1 MEKRLPS
8 LAEVL
13 FVLIGFGAIMVT
25 FIVVFDISIHLA
37 LLTTWFLIIGLGL
50 KIGYS
55 YKQMQDGLLNGVNDG
70 LEAVIVLTSVG
81 ALIGTWIAGGI
92 VPSIIY
98 YGLSVINPSI
108 FLMAAFIICTVTS
121 IATGTSFGSAGTA
134 GIAMMAIGASFGF
147 PLPLVAGA
155 VISGCYVGDKM
166 SPLSDTTV
174 MTASL
179 SKVDLIDHIKS
190 MFTVALPAWLLSAVL
205 FLIVGFFYKGSGDL
219 SAALNTMDSLE
230 EYFNISWY
238 MLIPAAV
245 VILLLVLKMPSI
257 PVILFGA
264 FLGTI
269 WAFLFQG
276 ATFLE
281 AFNIMYAGN
290 TIESGVPFI
299 DNLLNRGGI
308 VFMLDVIALIIFAL
322 GVGGLMERIGVL
334 RAVGNYLGKWANN
347 PGKATVTTM
356 LAGLLGNAFGG
367 AYVSL
372 ITATKITGDNYD
384 KLNIDRRVLSRNS
397 EAGGTVT
404 TAMVPWSDG
413 GVFMAAALG
422 VSTMSYLPFLWFN
435 FLVII
440 ISLIYGF
447 TGKFIWRTQPGEH
460 TQELEKEANSVSN
473 VSKVS
478 DVSNVTN

>member
-25 FIVVFDISIHLA
+25 FIVVFGISIHLA

-55 YKQMQDGLLNGVNDG
+55 YKQMQDGLLSGVNDG
-70 LEAVIVLTSVG
+70 LEAIIVLTSVG

-108 FLMAAFIICTVTS
+108 FLLAAFIICTITS

-190 MFTVALPAWLLSAVL
+190 MFTVALPAWIISAVL
-205 FLIVGFFYKGSGDL
+205 FLVVGLFYKGSGDL

-238 MLIPAAV
+238 MLVPAAV
-245 VILLLVLKMPSI
+245 VILLLIFKMPSI

-276 ATFLE
+276 ATFLG

-347 PGKATVTTM
+347 PGKATVTTL

-384 KLNIDRRVLSRNS
+384 KLHMDRRVLSRNS

-435 FLVII
+435 FLVLI

-447 TGKFIWRTQPGEH
+447 TGKFIWRTQPGEQ
-460 TQELEKEANSVSN
+460 TQELEGETSSVSSIN
-473 VSKVS
+473 KIG
-478 DVSNVTN
+478 NVTN

>member
-25 FIVVFDISIHLA
+25 FIVVFGISIHLA

-55 YKQMQDGLLNGVNDG
+55 YKQMQDGLLSGVNDG
-70 LEAVIVLTSVG
+70 LEAIIVLTSVG

-108 FLMAAFIICTVTS
+108 FLLAAFIICTVTS

-190 MFTVALPAWLLSAVL
+190 MFTVALPAWILSAVL
-205 FLIVGFFYKGSGDL
+205 FLVVGLFYKGSGDL
-219 SAALNTMDSLE
+219 SAALNTMGSLE

-245 VILLLVLKMPSI
+245 VILLLIFKMPSI

-347 PGKATVTTM
+347 PGKATVTTL

-384 KLNIDRRVLSRNS
+384 KLHMDRRVLSRNS

-435 FLVII
+435 FLVLI

-447 TGKFIWRTQPGEH
+447 TGKFIWRTQPGEQ
-460 TQELEKEANSVSN
+460 TQELEGETSSVS
-473 VSKVS
+473 SIS
-478 DVSNVTN
+478 EIGNVTN

>member
-25 FIVVFDISIHLA
+25 FIVVFGISIHLA

-108 FLMAAFIICTVTS
+108 FLLAAFIICTVTS

-190 MFTVALPAWLLSAVL
+190 MFTVALPAWIISAVL
-205 FLIVGFFYKGSGDL
+205 FLIVGLFYKGNGDL

-230 EYFNISWY
+230 EYFNISWF
-238 MLIPAAV
+238 MLIPAGV
-245 VILLLVLKMPSI
+245 VILLLVFKMPSI

-372 ITATKITGDNYD
+372 ITATKITGENYD

-460 TQELEKEANSVSN
+460 TQELESEASSVSN
-473 VSKVS
+473 VSEIG
-478 DVSNVTN
+478 NVTN